1 MTNTTLNTRKGALL
15 ECRNI
20 TKNYGSKTAL
30 SNVNLTIEQ
39 GRIIGLLGPNASGK
53 TTLIKLIMGL
63 LTPTGGEIS
72 VMGHPVGVESKK
84 VVSYLPD
91 RTYLDENMRVRD
103 VIAYFEDFYEDFDS
117 ERAYEMLSNLNI
129 SAKDKI
135 KTLSKGTKEKVQLVL
150 VMSRRANLYILDE
163 PIAGVD
169 PAARDYII
177 RTILSNYEETASIII
192 STHIITDIE
201 NILDD
206 VIFLKEGQ
214 INLSSTVEE
223 LREKEGKSVDSI
235 FREVFRC

>member
-1 MTNTTLNTRKGALL
+1 MTNTTLSTGKGALL

-30 SNVNLTIEQ
+30 SNVNITIEK

-72 VMGHPVGVESKK
+72 VLGHPVGVESKK
-84 VVSYLPD
+84 VISYLPD
-91 RTYLDENMRVRD
+91 CTYLDENMRVKD
-103 VIAYFEDFYEDFDS
+103 VIAYFEDFYQDFDS
-117 ERAYEMLSNLNI
+117 GRAYEMLRNLDI
-129 SAKDKI
+129 STKDKI

-150 VMSRRANLYILDE
+150 VMSRRAALYVLDE

-214 INLSSTVEE
+214 INLTSTVEE

>member
-1 MTNTTLNTRKGALL
+1 MTNTYSNTRNNALL

-20 TKNYGSKTAL
+20 TKKYGSKTAL
-30 SNVNLTIEQ
+30 SNVNLTIEK

-63 LTPTGGEIS
+63 LTPTEGDIS

-84 VVSYLPD
+84 VISYLPD
-91 RTYLDENMRVRD
+91 RTYLDENMRVKD
-103 VIAYFEDFYEDFDS
+103 VIAYFEDFYEDFDPG
-117 ERAYEMLSNLNI
+117 RAYEMLRNLDI

-150 VMSRRANLYILDE
+150 VMSRRAALYVLDE

-214 INLSSTVEE
+214 INLTSTVEE
-223 LREKEGKSVDSI
+223 LREKEGKSIDSI

>member
-1 MTNTTLNTRKGALL
+1 MTNTFVDTSNNALL

-30 SNVNLTIEQ
+30 SNVNIKVGK
-39 GRIIGLLGPNASGK
+39 GRIVGLLGPNASGK

-63 LTPTGGEIS
+63 LTPTNGDIS
-72 VMGHPVGVESKK
+72 VMGHSVGVESKK
-84 VVSYLPD
+84 IVSYLPD
-91 RTYLDENMRVRD
+91 CTYFNENMRVKE
-103 VIAYFEDFYEDFDS
+103 VLAYFEDFYEDF
-117 ERAYEMLSNLNI
+117 EPGRAYEMLRNLGIDTN
-129 SAKDKI
+129 DKV

-150 VMSRRANLYILDE
+150 VMSRRAALYLLDE

-177 RTILSNYEETASIII
+177 RTILSNYEENASIII
-192 STHIITDIE
+192 STHLITDIE

-214 INLSSTVEE
+214 INLASTVEE
-223 LREKEGKSVDSI
+223 LRENEGKSIDSI

>member
-1 MTNTTLNTRKGALL
+1 MTNTIVNTGNNALL

-30 SNVNLTIEQ
+30 SNVNITIEK

-72 VMGHPVGVESKK
+72 VLGHPVGIESKK
-84 VVSYLPD
+84 VISYLPD
-91 RTYLDENMRVRD
+91 RTYLDENMRVKD
-103 VIAYFEDFYEDFDS
+103 VIAYFEDFYEDFDPG
-117 ERAYEMLSNLNI
+117 RAYEMLRNLDI

-135 KTLSKGTKEKVQLVL
+135 KTLSKGTKEKVQLVM
-150 VMSRRANLYILDE
+150 VMSRRAALYILDE

-214 INLSSTVEE
+214 VNLTSTVEE
-223 LREKEGKSVDSI
+223 LREKEGKSIDSI